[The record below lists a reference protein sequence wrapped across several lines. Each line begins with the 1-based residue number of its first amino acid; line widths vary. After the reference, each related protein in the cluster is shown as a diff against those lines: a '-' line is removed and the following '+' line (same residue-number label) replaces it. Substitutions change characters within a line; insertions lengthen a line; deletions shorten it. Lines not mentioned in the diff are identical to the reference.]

1 MNLAISLLEVK
12 VRSKLALHFL
22 EHRIL
27 CGGLSTAGQGLTC
40 GARERG
46 AHARDILDP
55 HTKRADQLLDKVQ
68 GVRCYGGISN

>member
-12 VRSKLALHFL
+12 VCSKLALHFL
-22 EHRIL
+22 EHWIL
-27 CGGLSTAGQGLTC
+27 CGGLSSAGQGLTC

-68 GVRCYGGISN
+68 GVWCYGGISN